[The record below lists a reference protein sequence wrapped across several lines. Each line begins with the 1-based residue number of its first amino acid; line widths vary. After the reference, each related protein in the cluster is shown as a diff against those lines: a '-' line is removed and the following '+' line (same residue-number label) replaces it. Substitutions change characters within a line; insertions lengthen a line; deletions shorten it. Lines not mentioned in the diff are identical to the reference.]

1 MSLDNKSSVGVD
13 SPVQAPA
20 DQEAQRVE
28 RAGPRRHT
36 AQRYALVVVLV
47 IMIITFAVLPES
59 GSVFRSSEN
68 IRAMLANQ
76 AVGLTVAIAL
86 LFPMAAGYFDF
97 SVGAVTATCSVVTAA
112 VLSHAGL
119 PLPLAVPAAILAG
132 AALGLILGLL
142 IAVLDMNSFIAT
154 LGTATLLGGLI
165 FAYTGGLQITSG
177 IPAALTDLGSLSV
190 FGVPRIAVLAAAI
203 AAVSWFVMGHT
214 PFGRQLFAIGSNA
227 RAAALVGVRVT
238 RVRLLSFVV
247 SGTVAGI
254 AGVLLLARQGAATS
268 DNGMTML
275 FPALTAVLLSTITLE
290 LGRPSVAGTIVA
302 IFLVAVSVSGLT
314 LLGAPAWVGPVFDGA
329 ALLAAV
335 AFTRLAARGSSR
347 S

>member
-36 AQRYALVVVLV
+36 AQRYALVVVLA